1 MFDADQHFY
10 EPRDSF
16 TRYIDPEY
24 QQRIFTPAVL
34 SMHDLDRAIALLEWA
49 IDRGARAVI
58 LTAGPAGGRSPA
70 HPDFDPFWAR
80 VDEAGLVV
88 AFHITDAGYTERR
101 SPEWGLDPRPTFY
114 TQSAFQWM
122 FFYGEGPVQ
131 ETIAAMIFDNLFGRF
146 PNVRIVTAEYGVE
159 W

>member
-34 SMHDLDRAIALLEWA
+34 SMHDLERAVELLDWA
-49 IDRGARAVI
+49 IDRGARAII

-101 SPEWGLDPRPTFY
+101 SPEWGLDPRPT
-114 TQSAFQWM
+114 S
-122 FFYGEGPVQ
+122 
-131 ETIAAMIFDNLFGRF
+131 
-146 PNVRIVTAEYGVE
+146 RIPRGSRTPRSSSSTSTASTPRRNAGSCATTG
-159 W
+159 WP